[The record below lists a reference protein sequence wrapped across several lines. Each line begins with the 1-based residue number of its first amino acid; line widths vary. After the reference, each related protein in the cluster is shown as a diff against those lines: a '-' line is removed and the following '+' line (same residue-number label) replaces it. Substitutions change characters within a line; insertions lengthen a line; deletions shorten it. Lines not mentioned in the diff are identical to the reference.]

1 MRKDRA
7 MTTGTRDINFAEHIN
22 EVANAI
28 EWPQA
33 AFTVTPW
40 EAVAGVV
47 VAIYEAFATPDR
59 ALLQH
64 ALNGIAF

>member
-1 MRKDRA
+1 MIA
-7 MTTGTRDINFAEHIN
+7 GTRDINFAEHIN

-28 EWPQA
+28 EWPGA
-33 AFTVTPW
+33 TFTVTPW
-40 EAVAGVV
+40 EAITGIVI
-47 VAIYEAFATPDR
+47 AIYEAFATPDR